1 MRVEKIKEIL
11 NSKRT
16 LIISTVLVG
25 AIAVVTAGT
34 MILHNNRENKN
45 VAVDN
50 ITEDKKV
57 DEILEDNKEEE
68 NEELTEE
75 NIEID
80 KEIVENVDEDIH
92 DKNNSTSQ
100 ENIVQ
105 NSVSKNKQEGANQEN
120 SDKKVLTTNQPST
133 NNSSKVES
141 STSKPSST
149 TTNQH
154 SHTWVEVYKDIHHA
168 EEGHWENILVKDAWS
183 ENIPIYE
190 TKIIHACWGC
200 DADITGSE
208 DMHMKAAALAGNMAC
223 TAWRDVQK
231 QVQTG
236 TNTIKHDAEYEK
248 KWIVDKAVW
257 TEKVLSGYKCS
268 SCGAIK

>member
-11 NSKRT
+11 NSKRA

-68 NEELTEE
+68 LTEE

-92 DKNNSTSQ
+92 DENTSTSQ

-105 NSVSKNKQEGANQEN
+105 NSVSKNKQESANQEN
-120 SDKKVLTTNQPST
+120 SDKKVA
-133 NNSSKVES
+133 
-141 STSKPSST
+141 T

-154 SHTWVEVYKDIHHA
+154 SHTWVEVYKDVHHA
-168 EEGHWENILVKDAWS
+168 EEGHWENILVKDAWT
-183 ENIPIYE
+183 ETVPVYE
-190 TKIIHACWGC
+190 TKIVSICNGC
-200 DADITGSE
+200 GKDITGNE
-208 DMHMKAAALAGNMAC
+208 WDHIEGQVLAGNNDC
-223 TAWRDVQK
+223 GGFHDEQRK
-231 QVQTG
+231 VQTG

-248 KWIVDKAVW
+248 KWIVDKAAW